1 MNRLYLRRQLES
13 FLHEDIGFGD
23 QSTTALFPDQTLI
36 GEGEFIA
43 KQEGIFAGGIIIEEV
58 FRLFGTETS
67 VDLFKMDGEP
77 LQKGEVMAK
86 VTGPYAQLLTAE
98 RVILNLVQRLSG
110 IATVTNQTIMKLSN
124 SKIKLTDTRKTTP
137 GLRML
142 EKYAVRCGGGVNHRF
157 GLDDAIMLKDNHIVA
172 AGTISRAVSQVRSTV
187 GHMIKIEVEIEN
199 QQQLEEAIEA
209 EVDVIMFDNMSP
221 DHIKQL
227 IHTVP
232 SHIVTEASGSI
243 TNDNIAAYSD
253 TGVHMISLGFLTHSA
268 QALDISF
275 SLVEVTK

>member
-1 MNRLYLRRQLES
+1 MNRLYLRQQLES

-23 QSTTALFPDQTLI
+23 QSTTALFPDQTLV
-36 GEGEFIA
+36 GEGKFIA
-43 KQEGIFAGGIIIEEV
+43 KQEGIFAGGLIIEEV
-58 FRLFGTETS
+58 FRLFGNETT
-67 VDLFKMDGEP
+67 VNLIKEDGEH
-77 LQKGEVMAK
+77 LRQGDVMAK

-98 RVILNLVQRLSG
+98 RVILNLLQRLSG
-110 IATVTNQTIMKLSN
+110 IATVTNQTVSKLSN
-124 SKIKLTDTRKTTP
+124 SEVRLTDTRKTTP

-172 AGTISRAVSQVRSTV
+172 AGSISNAVSKVRSTV

-199 QQQLEEAIEA
+199 QQQLQEAIDA
-209 EVDVIMFDNMSP
+209 NVDVIMFDNMSP
-221 DHIKQL
+221 AQIKQL
-227 IHTVP
+227 IDRVP
-232 SHIVTEASGSI
+232 EHIVTEASGSI
-243 TNDNIAAYSD
+243 SMENIAAYSD

-275 SLVEVTK
+275 SLVEVIK